1 MKFNPEELETGK
13 NWILGTKLKSEDHFY
28 LQVVTDYKRYS
39 SLFTKC
45 LNDKNIDFYFMEI
58 ELPIKLKP
66 ETVPF

>member
-1 MKFNPEELETGK
+1 MQFEPDELQTGK
-13 NWILGTKLKSEDHFY
+13 QWILGTKLKSEDYFHV
-28 LQVVTDYKRYS
+28 QVITHYKTYS

-58 ELPIKLKP
+58 ELPVKLKP